1 MYRHLVRPLLFRI
14 NPERIHHLVASGL
27 QLTHV
32 VPGAKQLMSSITSVT
47 HPSLE
52 REVFGLK
59 FRNPVGVA
67 AGFDKQATLYN
78 QLAHLG
84 FGFVE
89 IGTIT
94 PLPQS
99 GNPKPR
105 LFRLPADQ
113 ALINRMGFNNIG
125 ADQAVENLKKRK
137 TDIVIG
143 GNIGKNT
150 VTPNHK
156 AVDDYEICFRKLFD
170 YVDYFVVNVSCPN
183 ISNLSELQDQDKLM
197 LILNRLQQINH
208 SHSKTKPILLKV
220 SPDLNDGQLE
230 EVIDIVAQ
238 TQIDGVVAVNTT
250 VTRHNLKTP
259 DKRVEQIGNGGL
271 SGLPLRDRATEVIR
285 YLAQKSGKSFPIIG
299 AGGIFTPD
307 DAIEKLQAGADLVQ
321 VYTGFV
327 YEGPLIA
334 RNINRQLVLMDK
346 IFKNEKK

>member
-1 MYRHLVRPLLFRI
+1 MYRYLLRPLLFQF

-27 QLTHV
+27 QLTSLI
-32 VPGAKQLMSSITSVT
+32 PGAKQLMSSVASVV
-47 HPSLE
+47 HPALE

-59 FRNPVGVA
+59 FPNPVGVA

-94 PLPQS
+94 PRPQP

-125 ADQAVENLKKRK
+125 ADKAVENLKKRK

-150 VTPNHK
+150 ATPNHK
-156 AVDDYEICFRKLFD
+156 AVDDYEECFRKLFD

-183 ISNLSELQDQDKLM
+183 ISNLSELQDQEKLM

-208 SHSKTKPILLKV
+208 DQPKSKPILLKI
-220 SPDLNDGQLE
+220 SPDLNDGQLD
-230 EVIDIVAQ
+230 EVIDIVSQ
-238 TQIDGVVAVNTT
+238 TKIDGVVAVNTT
-250 VTRHNLKTP
+250 ITRHNLITT
-259 DKRVEQIGNGGL
+259 DDRVQQIGNGGL
-271 SGLPLRDRATEVIR
+271 SGLPLRDRATEVVR
-285 YLAQKSGKSFPIIG
+285 YLAQKSGKVFPIIG

-321 VYTGFV
+321 VYTGFI
-327 YEGPLIA
+327 YEGPFIA
-334 RNINRQLVLMDK
+334 RNINRRVVGVISSQD
-346 IFKNEKK
+346 

>member
-1 MYRHLVRPLLFRI
+1 MYRHLVRPLLFRFD
-14 NPERIHHLVASGL
+14 PEQIHHWVASGL
-27 QLTHV
+27 QFADI
-32 VPGAKQLMSSITSVT
+32 VPGAKQLMKSTTSVV

-59 FRNPVGVA
+59 FSNPVGVA

-94 PLPQS
+94 PLPQP

-125 ADQAVENLKKRK
+125 ADEAVANLKKRK

-150 VTPNHK
+150 ATPNHK

-197 LILNRLQQINH
+197 LILNRLQEMNH
-208 SHSKTKPILLKV
+208 DRPKSKPILLKI
-220 SPDLNDGQLE
+220 SPDLNDRQLD

-238 TQIDGVVAVNTT
+238 THIDGLVAVNTT
-250 VTRHNLKTP
+250 ITRHHLITP
-259 DKRVEQIGNGGL
+259 ADRVQQIGNGGL
-271 SGLPLRDRATEVIR
+271 SGLPLRHRATEVIR
-285 YLAQKSGKSFPIIG
+285 YLAQKSGKAFPIIG
-299 AGGIFTPD
+299 AGGIFTPE

-321 VYTGFV
+321 VYTGFI
-327 YEGPLIA
+327 YEGPFIA
-334 RNINRQLVLMDK
+334 RNINRQLVK
-346 IFKNEKK
+346 F

>member
-1 MYRHLVRPLLFRI
+1 MYRHLLRPLLFRL
-14 NPERIHHLVASGL
+14 NPEHIHHLVASGL
-27 QLTHV
+27 QLTSLI
-32 VPGAKQLMSSITSVT
+32 PGAKQLMTKTTSVV

-78 QLAHLG
+78 QLANLG

-94 PLPQS
+94 PLPQP

-125 ADQAVENLKKRK
+125 ADEAVANLKKRK
-137 TDIVIG
+137 TNIVIG

-150 VTPNHK
+150 DTPNHK

-208 SHSKTKPILLKV
+208 DQPKNKPILLKI
-220 SPDLNDGQLE
+220 SPDLNDRQLD

-238 TQIDGVVAVNTT
+238 THIDGVVAVNTT
-250 VTRHNLKTP
+250 ITRHHLITP
-259 DKRVEQIGNGGL
+259 ADRVQQIGNGGL

-285 YLAQKSGKSFPIIG
+285 YLAQKSGKAFPIIG

-307 DAIEKLQAGADLVQ
+307 DAIEKLKAGADLVQ
-321 VYTGFV
+321 VYTGFI
-327 YEGPLIA
+327 YEGPFIA
-334 RNINRQLVLMDK
+334 RNINRRVVKLFLSQT
-346 IFKNEKK
+346 